1 MPLPGATDAGNVAAR
16 LIRAWPLDR
25 SVAAHLAHFYGSRA
39 DRVVALATER
49 PELLERL
56 HPDAPDIAAQVVF
69 AGREEWATSAD
80 DVLHR
85 RTTLA
90 ARGLTGPDVTSRID
104 SLLGLTVRR

>member
-1 MPLPGATDAGNVAAR
+1 MIVVVGAAVGAWLTAAMTV
-16 LIRAWPLDR
+16 PE
-25 SVAAHLAHFYGSRA
+25 FSR
-39 DRVVALATER
+39 DRVPVTRPTPVDVTGAKLATEIAK
-49 PELLERL
+49 LHERL